1 MGQTIKKIKKWFWR
15 KKKDGGRSVPI
26 AGDEYNASKEKWK
39 DIAIR
44 TAKTFVQVALSVIV
58 TAIADPPDAWKPV
71 MITALTSGT
80 CAAMNYIIRVL
91 ETDTNGVE

>member
-1 MGQTIKKIKKWFWR
+1 MGQKIKKIWFWR
-15 KKKDGGRSVPI
+15 KKKDGNRSIPQEG
-26 AGDEYNASKEKWK
+26 ANMNKEKWK

-44 TAKTFVQVALSVIV
+44 TAKTFAQVALGVIV

-71 MITALTSGT
+71 LITAVTSGT

-91 ETDTNGVE
+91 ETDTNGGE

>member
-1 MGQTIKKIKKWFWR
+1 MGQKIKKIWFWR
-15 KKKDGGRSVPI
+15 KKKQTREIPQEGANMNR
-26 AGDEYNASKEKWK
+26 EKWK
-39 DIAIR
+39 DIAVR
-44 TAKTFVQVALSVIV
+44 TVKTFAQVALSVIV

-91 ETDTNGVE
+91 ETDTNGGE

>member
-1 MGQTIKKIKKWFWR
+1 MGQKIKKIWFWR
-15 KKKDGGRSVPI
+15 KKKDGGRSI
-26 AGDEYNASKEKWK
+26 QQEGAGMNKDKWK

-44 TAKTFVQVALSVIV
+44 TAKTFAQVALSVIV